1 MDLISKSDGSQMI
14 FRSISSTFRTPP
26 IPWAKHLILMF
37 FSDGECCLK
46 DMDFDPALG
55 NPFHPPSGKCQF
67 VMWCTALPLNVC
79 FYFTIPD
86 VRKTK
91 CRKWYPL
98 SFFVCIIWI
107 AVTSY
112 VLVWMV
118 TVIGFT
124 FGLPDTV
131 MGLTLVAFGSS
142 VPDCIS
148 SLVVAKKGE

>member
-1 MDLISKSDGSQMI
+1 MNAYFVQYFLPFKG
-14 FRSISSTFRTPP
+14 
-26 IPWAKHLILMF
+26 L
-37 FSDGECCLK
+37 SDGECCLK
-46 DMDFDPALG
+46 DMEFDVALG
-55 NPFHPPSGKCQF
+55 NPFHPPSGKCQL
-67 VMWCTALPLNVC
+67 VLWCIALPLNVC

-86 VRKTK
+86 VRKPK

-98 SFFVCIIWI
+98 SFIVCIVWI

-118 TVIGFT
+118 TVVGFT

-148 SLVVAKKGE
+148 SLVVAKKGGYIVQCSNIMSFH